1 MSNLS
6 ATPQGLQTI
15 RSLKEQLIKIAANTY
30 GKRSMISVTHL
41 VEWLEENEK
50 VIEDAIARVRRE
62 RAEIMKMYE
71 PTPPE
76 PALSLHHH
84 LSQAAERTRRSSPH
98 HPSAER
104 GRGMSVDGI
113 AL

>member
-30 GKRSMISVTHL
+30 GKRSMISVRHL

-50 VIEDAIARVRRE
+50 VIEDAIAQVRRD
-62 RAEIMKMYE
+62 RAEITKMYE
-71 PTPPE
+71 PIAPPSQRY
-76 PALSLHHH
+76 PSTITQVKQQSGPGDPPLTIPPLSEDE
-84 LSQAAERTRRSSPH
+84 A
-98 HPSAER
+98 
-104 GRGMSVDGI
+104 
-113 AL
+113 